1 MPVPLR
7 GVVRLNQP
15 GGTRVKQDVPILRRH
30 AKPPDRLDAS
40 DLDRL
45 FAEHGRAVLAYAT
58 RLTGDRQ
65 WAEDATQET
74 LLRAWTHPD
83 AMSPTRGDPRPWLL
97 TVARNVVRDQVRA
110 RSARPQE
117 VGGQLLE
124 GNAEPAVEDLDEL
137 LQSWVV
143 GDCLAALSPDHRAV
157 LVETFYRGRSVRQAA
172 AVLGVPEGTVK
183 SRTYYALRA
192 LRVAL
197 EERGVVS

>member
-1 MPVPLR
+1 M
-7 GVVRLNQP
+7 
-15 GGTRVKQDVPILRRH
+15 PILRRRTQ
-30 AKPPDRLDAS
+30 PSERLDAT

-45 FAEHGRAVLAYAT
+45 FSEHGRALLAYVT
-58 RLTGDRQ
+58 RLTGDRD
-65 WAEDATQET
+65 WAEDVTQET
-74 LLRAWTHPD
+74 LLRAWTHPA
-83 AMSPTRGDPRPWLL
+83 AMSRTRDPRPWLL

-117 VGGQLLE
+117 VGDRHVE
-124 GNAEPAVEDLDEL
+124 GNVDLTVDDLDDV

-172 AVLGVPEGTVK
+172 AVLGIPEGTVK

-197 EERGVVS
+197 EEKGVVS

>member
-1 MPVPLR
+1 M
-7 GVVRLNQP
+7 
-15 GGTRVKQDVPILRRH
+15 PILRRH
-30 AKPPDRLDAS
+30 AKTPDRLDAS

-45 FAEHGRAVLAYAT
+45 FTEHGRALLSYVT

-65 WAEDATQET
+65 WAEDVTQET
-74 LLRAWTHPD
+74 LLRAWTHPV
-83 AMSPTRGDPRPWLL
+83 AMSSAKGDPRPWLL
-97 TVARNVVRDQVRA
+97 TVARNLVRDQRRA
-110 RSARPQE
+110 RSVRPQE
-117 VGGQLLE
+117 VGGQFLE
-124 GNAEPAVEDLDEL
+124 GDVETAVEDLDEL

-143 GDCLAALSPDHRAV
+143 GDCLASLSPDHRAV

>member
-1 MPVPLR
+1 M
-7 GVVRLNQP
+7 
-15 GGTRVKQDVPILRRH
+15 PILRRH
-30 AKPPDRLDAS
+30 TKPPDRLDES

-45 FAEHGRAVLAYAT
+45 FTEHGRALLSYIT
-58 RLTGDRQ
+58 RLTGDRE
-65 WAEDATQET
+65 WAEDVTQET
-74 LLRAWTHPD
+74 LLRAWTHPA
-83 AMSPTRGDPRPWLL
+83 AMSRTTGDPRPWLL

-110 RSARPQE
+110 RSARPHE
-117 VGGQLLE
+117 VGGQVLE
-124 GNAEPAVEDLDEL
+124 GLDSGVDDLDDV

-157 LVETFYRGRSVRQAA
+157 LVETFYQGRSVRQAA

-197 EERGVVS
+197 EEKGVVS

>member
-1 MPVPLR
+1 
-7 GVVRLNQP
+7 
-15 GGTRVKQDVPILRRH
+15 VPILRRRTQ
-30 AKPPDRLDAS
+30 PSERLDAT

-45 FAEHGRAVLAYAT
+45 FSEHGRALLAYVT
-58 RLTGDRQ
+58 RLTGDRE
-65 WAEDATQET
+65 WAEDVTQET
-74 LLRAWTHPD
+74 LLRAWTHPA
-83 AMSPTRGDPRPWLL
+83 AMSRTRGDPRPWLL

-124 GNAEPAVEDLDEL
+124 SLDSGVDDLDDV

-157 LVETFYRGRSVRQAA
+157 LVETFYQGRSVRQAA

-197 EERGVVS
+197 EEKGVVS